1 MVFHFNDIGFFLVDS
16 LVVTFDAA
24 SQGNLA
30 MVIYEWADVQYL
42 GKETTTDSDE
52 GLPVSYGSRL
62 LKCTVSTY
70 DIYIAENVHLHIKC
84 RSVRLLHIHTTRS
97 IHRRSPNRETCK
109 FY

>member
-1 MVFHFNDIGFFLVDS
+1 
-16 LVVTFDAA
+16 
-24 SQGNLA
+24 